1 MQRHIGYVEVQ
12 IVTDVVFVFEVHQP
26 HRLRR
31 KVFWENKV
39 FKRLKKEEL
48 FDYYFDNETDRE
60 IFKRA
65 ARKCYFPS
73 NQILLDLI
81 DKHKHERRPVKVSF
95 SVSGVF
101 LEQCEMFDKDL
112 LESFRQMAKTRNV
125 EFLDQTYYHSI
136 SSLYPEKNEFI
147 EQVKLHR
154 ETIKS
159 LLDFEPSV
167 FENTELLYNNLIAKM
182 AEDLGFK
189 GIFTEGVEKILHE
202 KSPNYVYTPKGS
214 KKIRVLL
221 RNYKLT
227 DDIGFL
233 DDRFEPA
240 KAAVVCP
247 LHGVAKP
254 AA

>member
-1 MQRHIGYVEVQ
+1 MHVQRRATL
-12 IVTDVVFVFEVHQP
+12 TDVVFEFEGHQP

-31 KVFWENKV
+31 KVFWENKI

-48 FDYYFDNETDRE
+48 FDYYFDNEADSE
-60 IFKRA
+60 IFRRA

-81 DKHKHERRPVKVSF
+81 DKYKRGRRQVKVSF

-101 LEQCEMFDKDL
+101 LEQCEMFNKDL
-112 LESFRQMAKTRNV
+112 LESFKQLAETGNV
-125 EFLDQTYYHSI
+125 EFLEQTYYHSI

-159 LLDFEPSV
+159 LLGYEPSV
-167 FENTELLYNNLIAKM
+167 FENTELLYNNTIAKLVEGM
-182 AEDLGFK
+182 GYE

-202 KSPNYVYTPKGS
+202 KSPNYLYTPKNC
-214 KKIRVLL
+214 KKIKVLL

-227 DDIGFL
+227 DDIGF
-233 DDRFEPA
+233 RFSARWWSEWPL
-240 KAAVVCP
+240 KADKYTSWLAT
-247 LHGVAKP
+247 
-254 AA
+254 